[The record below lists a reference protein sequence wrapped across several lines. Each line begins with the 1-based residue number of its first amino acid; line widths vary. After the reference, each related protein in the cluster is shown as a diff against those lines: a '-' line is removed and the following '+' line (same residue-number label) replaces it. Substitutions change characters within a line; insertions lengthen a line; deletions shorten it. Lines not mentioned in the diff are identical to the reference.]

1 MTLTLY
7 LSRVVA
13 TRVVAVLAALTSLV
27 LLIDMLE
34 AVRRMPAGARGLD
47 TVSTYLTLR
56 LPLAVDRLLPLA
68 VLLGCVL
75 AFGTLA
81 RNNEMAILR
90 AAGMSPLRFLRSL
103 WPVLLVCGAINALF
117 EDHWA
122 PGAEAAFVVWW
133 QDVTRGDGGADGKDA
148 PQWLR
153 VGDQIVSVGRI
164 EDDGR
169 HLNAVT
175 RYGRDA
181 SGRLNWVSRARSAQF
196 DGESWRLQEVTEA
209 RSDSGKVA
217 ADNVWHRGPAVE
229 NMQQLA
235 LPLSRMS
242 STQARQVLSGGWSGK
257 DSASHY
263 RLVVQRGYAAFS
275 VPLVMT
281 LLAVP
286 ALHGGRRA
294 GNLVYGMASALGL
307 GLAFLVVNGLFV
319 SMGEA
324 AAIPAVL
331 AVWAAPLSF
340 ILLSV
345 AAWMHFE
352 EGR

>member
-13 TRVVAVLAALTSLV
+13 TRIAAVLAALTSLV
-27 LLIDMLE
+27 LLIEMLE
-34 AVRRMPAGARGLD
+34 AIRRMLGGTRGMG
-47 TVSTYLTLR
+47 TVLTYLALR

-90 AAGMSPLRFLRSL
+90 SAGLSPIRFLRAL
-103 WPVLLVCGAINALF
+103 WPVLLMCCAVNYLF
-117 EDHWA
+117 ENYWA
-122 PGAEAAFVVWW
+122 PAAEKAFAAWW
-133 QDVTRGDGGADGKDA
+133 QDMKLQGDDTDGKNRQ
-148 PQWLR
+148 QWLR

-164 EDDGR
+164 EDDGYR
-169 HLNAVT
+169 LNTVT
-175 RYGRDA
+175 RYDRDA
-181 SGRLNWVSRARSAQF
+181 SGHLTQVARAAVAQF
-196 DGESWRLQEVTEA
+196 DGGTWSLQGETVA
-209 RSDSGKVA
+209 RSDSRKA
-217 ADNVWHRGPAVE
+217 APDVIWHHGPAVE
-229 NMQQLA
+229 NMRQMT

-242 STQARQVLSGGWSGK
+242 STQARQVLNGNWSGK
-257 DSASHY
+257 DSAAHY
-263 RLVVQRGYAAFS
+263 HLLVQRGYAAFS
-275 VPLVMT
+275 IPLVMA

-294 GNLVYGMASALGL
+294 GNLAYGMASALAL
-307 GLAFLVVNGLFV
+307 GLAFLVVNGLFL

-324 AAIPAVL
+324 SAIPAAL
-331 AVWAAPLSF
+331 AAWTAPLSF
-340 ILLSV
+340 ILLSL
-345 AAWMHFE
+345 AAWVHFE